1 MNGKSN
7 SLLLATWLPGKIPR
21 QNQLERHLK
30 ILLIV
35 LSFFVDSENRKIK
48 LKKKM
53 IITKKLIT
61 KSNNHMQTK
70 QPYAN

>member
-48 LKKKM
+48 LKKNDNN
-53 IITKKLIT
+53 KKV
-61 KSNNHMQTK
+61 NHQIK
-70 QPYAN
+70 QPYANQTTIGK